1 MQIEIIDKNDDN
13 KDVKENYDK
22 IFMKLGKKL
31 NVSESALKQ
40 EKYIIK
46 FGYENI
52 TKYIKS
58 E

>member
-52 TKYIKS
+52 NKYIKS

>member
-13 KDVKENYDK
+13 QDVKENYTK
-22 IFMKLGKKL
+22 IFIKFEKIL